1 MDKQQKGFTLIE
13 LVIVIVIIGILAALA
28 LPRYIDM
35 QRDARLAKIQ
45 ALYGSIRSASAL
57 AHARCLLDLNAGLV
71 AVGTCGNAA
80 PTVTMDSVVVSMF
93 NQWPQALAT
102 GPLAP
107 TGILGAAG
115 LNPAAGGGDA
125 ITVTGGG
132 AGAGAVLNIDPT
144 GYGGAAGTCRIV
156 YTAAAAAAGSA
167 PSITLTASQAN
178 C

>member
-1 MDKQQKGFTLIE
+1 MKTRQKGFTLIE
-13 LVIVIVIIGILAALA
+13 LVIVITIIAILAAIA
-28 LPRYIDM
+28 LPRYVDM

-45 ALYGSIRSASAL
+45 ALYGSIRSAAAL

-71 AVGTCGNAA
+71 AAGTCGNAA

-132 AGAGAVLNIDPT
+132 AGAGAILNIDPT
-144 GYGGAAGTCRIV
+144 GYGGVAGTCRIV

-167 PSITLTASQAN
+167 PSITLTATQAN